1 MTNLKAFFVAL
12 IAVTFLTFASSNAA
26 FAGNGNK
33 YKKKASTAPSISQQI
48 QNRIGSPTIDL
59 KGGIDTE
66 AIVTF
71 AIDNEGQLIVLGV
84 SNEHTTVI
92 DYLTKKLNRSQLA
105 VNPKAIGQTYHIKLQ
120 FEVD

>member
-12 IAVTFLTFASSNAA
+12 IAVTFLTFSTSTDAL
-26 FAGNGNK
+26 AGNNK
-33 YKKKASTAPSISQQI
+33 KRNKKASPVPSLSEQI

-59 KGGIDTE
+59 KTGTDTE
-66 AIVTF
+66 AILTF

-84 SNEHTTVI
+84 HNEHAAVV
-92 DYLTKKLNRSQLA
+92 DYVTEKLNRSQLT
-105 VNPKAIGQTYHIKLQ
+105 VKPKAIGQTYNIKLQ